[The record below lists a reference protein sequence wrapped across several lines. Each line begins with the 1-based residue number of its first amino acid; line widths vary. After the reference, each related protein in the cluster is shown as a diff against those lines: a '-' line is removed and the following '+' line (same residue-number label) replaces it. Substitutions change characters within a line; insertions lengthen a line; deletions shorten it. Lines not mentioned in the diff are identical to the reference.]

1 MLVELQAGSAV
12 GSTIVAPNWSRSFG
26 MVLILILILKF
37 ELEFKTKIKV
47 QLRARLRVRKNWRYF
62 LSTCSQAEQVGVT
75 LRVKLNALLSS
86 VYFELC
92 QTKLG
97 FREL

>member
-26 MVLILILILKF
+26 MVLILILKF